1 MGFTN
6 RMFLLDGMAL
16 IYRAYFALIRSP
28 RLTSK
33 GLNTSAVFGFAN
45 SLLEILQNE
54 KPTHLAVAFDTPE
67 PTQRHE
73 EFEDYKAQRQET
85 PEDLSLSIPYVH
97 RLLESFRIPVL
108 ECPGYEA
115 DDIIGTLARQAEMEG
130 FEVYMVTPDKDF
142 AQLVTG
148 KTFIY
153 KPGRSGAGAEVLG
166 VPEILENWG
175 VERVEQ
181 VLDVLGLWG
190 DASDN
195 IPGVPGI
202 GEKTAKKLIAEYG
215 SIENL
220 LEKTGELKGKQKQN
234 LEEFAEQARMSKRL
248 VTIVTEAPV
257 SVEFADLAVEDPNH
271 ADLKK
276 LFLELEFNT
285 LGKRLFGDGFS
296 ASPGLFDHLDQKQS
310 EGTDADGAED
320 AEGAASEMRTLKTIE
335 DVPHDYVLVKTE
347 ADRARLIGDLSKQQA
362 ISFDLETTSLD
373 PKAAGI
379 VGIAFSVEPRKGHF
393 VLFPEE
399 RKKAERVLAEFRPVF
414 EAEQIE
420 KVGHNLKFDTA
431 VLKWHGMS
439 VKGKLFDTML
449 AHFLADPEMR
459 HGLDFLAEVFL
470 AYRPI
475 PIEELIGP
483 KGKDQKSMRDVPK
496 DLLTEYAVEDADVAL
511 QLKDALTPLLKE
523 RNGERVFH
531 EVECPLITVL
541 VDMEHEGIAIDS
553 DALRDYSTQLD
564 KEVVELARE
573 VFEAAGQEF
582 NLNSPKQLGEI
593 FFDVLQLETKPKKTK
608 TGQYATNEQILTRLA
623 QRHQI
628 ARDVLDYRM
637 LTKLKNTYIDTLPE
651 VVHAQTGRV
660 HTTYNQTWTATGRM
674 QSHDPNLQNI
684 PIRTERGREIRKA
697 FVPRS
702 DDYVLLSA
710 DYSQIELRIIAEL
723 SQDEAMVAAFAENLD
738 VHAATAA
745 RVYGVAV
752 DQVDRDMR
760 NKAKAV
766 NFGIIYGMSA
776 FGLSQRLGIPL
787 YEARD
792 IIEQYFAQYPGIK
805 KCIDETIEFA
815 RENGY
820 VETMTGR
827 RRYLRDINSRN
838 ASVRGQAERNAIN
851 SPIQGTAADMIKL
864 AMVKIA
870 HSLDEGTCKTRMLL
884 QVHDELLFDL
894 HRSEKDAVLPIIEN
908 AMKTAL
914 PMKVPIVVEM
924 GLGENWLEAH

>member
-1 MGFTN
+1 MASSK

-45 SLLEILQNE
+45 SLFDILQNE
-54 KPTHLAVAFDTPE
+54 EPTHLAVAFDTPE

-73 EFEDYKAQRQET
+73 EFEEYKAQRQET

-115 DDIIGTLARQAEMEG
+115 DDIIGTLARQAETEG
-130 FEVYMVTPDKDF
+130 YEVYMVTPDKDF
-142 AQLVTG
+142 AQLVTE

-153 KPGRSGAGAEVLG
+153 KPGRSGAGAEIQG
-166 VPEILENWG
+166 VPEVLDNWS
-175 VERVEQ
+175 VVRVEQ
-181 VLDVLGLWG
+181 VVDILGLWG
-190 DASDN
+190 DTSDN

-202 GEKTAKKLIAEYG
+202 GEKTAKKLIAKYG
-215 SIENL
+215 SLENL
-220 LEKTGELKGKQKQN
+220 LEKTDELKGKQKQN
-234 LEEFAEQARMSKRL
+234 LEEFAEQGRMSKRL
-248 VTIVTEAPV
+248 VTIVTDAPV
-257 SVEFADLAVEDPNH
+257 SVEFTDLEVEEPNH
-271 ADLKK
+271 AGLKK

-285 LGKRLFGDGFS
+285 LGKRLFGDTFS
-296 ASPGLFDHLDQKQS
+296 ASPGLFDHLDRKQA
-310 EGTDADGAED
+310 EGADADGAED
-320 AEGAASEMRTLKTIE
+320 AAPEMRTLKTIK
-335 DVPHDYVLVKTE
+335 DVPHEYVLVETE
-347 ADRARLIGDLSKQQA
+347 ADRAKLIKELAKQQT
-362 ISFDLETTSLD
+362 ISFDVETTSLD
-373 PKAAGI
+373 PKLADL
-379 VGIAFSVEPRKGHF
+379 VGIAFSVEPHKGHF
-393 VLFPEE
+393 VLFPEG
-399 RKKAERVLAEFRPVF
+399 RKKTERVLTEFRSVF
-414 EAEQIE
+414 EAEDIE
-420 KVGHNLKFDTA
+420 KVGHNLKFDIA
-431 VLKWHGMS
+431 VLKWHGMP
-439 VKGKLFDTML
+439 VRGKLFDTML

-459 HGLDFLAEVFL
+459 HGLDFLSEVFL
-470 AYRPI
+470 AYKPI
-475 PIEELIGP
+475 PIEDLIGP
-483 KGKDQKSMRDVPK
+483 KGKDQKSMRDVSV
-496 DLLTEYAVEDADVAL
+496 DQLTEYAVEDADVAL
-511 QLKDALTPLLKE
+511 QLKDALIPLLKE

-541 VDMEHEGIAIDS
+541 VDMEREGIAIDS
-553 DALRDYSTQLD
+553 NALRDYSAQLD
-564 KEVVELARE
+564 DEVTGLAKEI
-573 VFEAAGQEF
+573 FEAAGQEF

-593 FFDVLQLETKPKKTK
+593 FFDVLQLEKKAKKTK
-608 TGQYATNEQILTRLA
+608 TGQYATNEQVLTRLA

-651 VVHAQTGRV
+651 AVHPETGRV

-702 DDYVLLSA
+702 DDHVLLSA

-723 SQDEAMVAAFAENLD
+723 SQDEAMVAAFADDLD
-738 VHAATAA
+738 VHAATAS
-745 RVYGVAV
+745 RVYDVAV
-752 DQVDRDMR
+752 DEVDRDVR
-760 NKAKAV
+760 NKAKVV

-805 KCIDETIEFA
+805 KYIDETTEFA

-820 VETMTGR
+820 VETITGR

-838 ASVRGQAERNAIN
+838 ASVRQQAERNAIN

-870 HSLDEGTCKTRMLL
+870 RALEEGAHKSRMLL

-894 HRSEKDAVLPIIEN
+894 HKSEEDAVLPIIED

-924 GLGENWLEAH
+924 GQGENWLEAH